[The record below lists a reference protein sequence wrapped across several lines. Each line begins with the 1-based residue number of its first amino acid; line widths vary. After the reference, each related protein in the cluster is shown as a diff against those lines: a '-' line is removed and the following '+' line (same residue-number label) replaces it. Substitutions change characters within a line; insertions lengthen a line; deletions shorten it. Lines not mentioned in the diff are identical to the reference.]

1 MKRFIIYTLIFVMIG
16 SSATVLLADQ
26 QKRNVKQHWGKCTSI
41 DADGVL
47 SAEAYIDVNIEY
59 PGERGIRNAIDA
71 FFNGYGIEYEA
82 YAKVLGDARDIDD
95 YEGEYECY
103 AWVPNDEDHEP
114 RETWA
119 GYVKR
124 KVKAEDSISLA
135 ENDEEWA
142 AADKARYGSWADIQ
156 ADTDL
161 SQCTAWGDING
172 ASPEKNWQEWIKV
185 DPISINF
192 QFVLFIVA

>member
-1 MKRFIIYTLIFVMIG
+1 M
-16 SSATVLLADQ
+16 
-26 QKRNVKQHWGKCTSI
+26 
-41 DADGVL
+41 
-47 SAEAYIDVNIEY
+47 
-59 PGERGIRNAIDA
+59 
-71 FFNGYGIEYEA
+71 
-82 YAKVLGDARDIDD
+82 
-95 YEGEYECY
+95 
-103 AWVPNDEDHEP
+103 PNDEDHEP

-185 DPISINF
+185 DPINPDIAPKPWDPSYTISNWKC
-192 QFVLFIVA
+192 LFIVA

>member
-1 MKRFIIYTLIFVMIG
+1 M
-16 SSATVLLADQ
+16 
-26 QKRNVKQHWGKCTSI
+26 
-41 DADGVL
+41 
-47 SAEAYIDVNIEY
+47 NIEY

-185 DPISINF
+185 DPINPDIAPKPWDPSYYDPYPKWVLVDKYRPALSNKAYANAWNF
-192 QFVLFIVA
+192 PDPTEHNKAHEGDAD